1 MCVSLLAYPRSTTK
15 GPHALTTQPPKP
27 RPLFL
32 YGALRALPLLA
43 WAVTGDPAK
52 VDVVK
57 PLVQAARIRGTEYAR
72 FALHGRDYPA
82 VVKIEHVDASAQV
95 HVVDRLL
102 FRPHNW
108 AQRKKMDDFEA
119 EAYQAVQVDVEVAS
133 ARTAIIDS
141 DSKGVGSDME
151 IVRADMY
158 VWNAAPDDVSEEE
171 WDFEAFVRE
180 RLDDWLE
187 LFGGM
192 KLVGEDGDEA

>member
-1 MCVSLLAYPRSTTK
+1 M
-15 GPHALTTQPPKP
+15 
-27 RPLFL
+27 
-32 YGALRALPLLA
+32 
-43 WAVTGDPAK
+43 
-52 VDVVK
+52 DVVK
-57 PLVQAARIRGTEYAR
+57 PLVQPARIRGTEYAR

-82 VVKIEHVDASAQV
+82 VVKLDIEHVDASAQV
-95 HVVDRLL
+95 LVVDGLL
-102 FRPHNW
+102 FCPHNW
-108 AQRKKMDDFEA
+108 AQRKKMDDFEG
-119 EAYQAVQVDVEVAS
+119 EAYQAVQVDVEAAS

-141 DSKGVGSDME
+141 EGVGSEME

>member
-1 MCVSLLAYPRSTTK
+1 M
-15 GPHALTTQPPKP
+15 
-27 RPLFL
+27 
-32 YGALRALPLLA
+32 
-43 WAVTGDPAK
+43 
-52 VDVVK
+52 DVVK
-57 PLVQAARIRGTEYAR
+57 PLVQPARVRGTEYAR

-95 HVVDRLL
+95 HVVDGLL
-102 FRPHNW
+102 FCPQNW
-108 AQRKKMDDFEA
+108 AQRKKMDDFEG
-119 EAYQAVQVDVEVAS
+119 EAYQAVHVDVDVAS
-133 ARTAIIDS
+133 ARTAII

-187 LFGGM
+187 LFGGIE
-192 KLVGEDGDEA
+192 LVGDDSDEA

>member
-1 MCVSLLAYPRSTTK
+1 MFAS
-15 GPHALTTQPPKP
+15 HLTTCTQPQKP
-27 RPLFL
+27 RLLFL
-32 YGALRALPLLA
+32 YGPLRALPLLA

-52 VDVVK
+52 VDLVK
-57 PLVQAARIRGTEYAR
+57 PLVQPARVRGPEYAR
-72 FALHGRDYPA
+72 FALRGRDYPA
-82 VVKIEHVDASAQV
+82 VVKLDIEHVDASSAPARV
-95 HVVDRLL
+95 HVVDGLL
-102 FRPHNW
+102 FRPQNW
-108 AQRKKMDDFEA
+108 VQRKKMDDFEG
-119 EAYQAVQVDVEVAS
+119 EAYQAVQVDVEAAS

-141 DSKGVGSDME
+141 EGVGSEME